1 MARNFLIST
10 NHQKVLSFLAKFS
23 DKEFHERE
31 IARKI
36 GISYGSAN
44 RVLHDLLSNGY
55 LINRQAGKMLFY
67 MFNSLE
73 PSIKPMKIYNTTALL
88 RPLIRELTKI
98 SYNVILFGSCAEGTD
113 TSDSDIDLFIVTGHK
128 SKALRVILDFSLGRR
143 FDEIKIQPVIYSPA
157 ELMKHEKTD
166 AEFLS
171 LIRGGIVLWEKPPDE
186 SGT

>member
-1 MARNFLIST
+1 MAKNFLIST

-36 GISYGSAN
+36 EISYGSAN

-55 LINRQAGKMLFY
+55 LIKRQAGKMLFY

-73 PSIKPMKIYNTTALL
+73 PSIKPLKIYNTTALL

-98 SYNVILFGSCAEGTD
+98 SYNIILFGSCAEGTD
-113 TSDSDIDLFIVTGHK
+113 TSDSDIDLFLVTGHK
-128 SKALRVILDFSLGRR
+128 SKALRVIIDFSMGRG
-143 FDEIKIQPVIYSPA
+143 FEGIKIQPVIYSPA
-157 ELMKHEKTD
+157 ELMGHEKTD

-171 LIRGGIVLWEKPPDE
+171 LVRGGIVLWEKPLDG
-186 SGT
+186 SGI